1 MNTELKFATVAIL
14 SATHYVLHI
23 LTLQV
28 LATSTNGE
36 LLIIISVNV
45 PVVKKKEEEEAEI
58 NKTKTAIL
66 RKGRR
71 VGAVS

>member
-1 MNTELKFATVAIL
+1 MNTEFKFATVAIL
-14 SATHYVLHI
+14 SVTHYVLHI

-45 PVVKKKEEEEAEI
+45 PVVKKKRGRGSR
-58 NKTKTAIL
+58 NK
-66 RKGRR
+66 
-71 VGAVS
+71 